1 MTHKPD
7 SLVVRKGRRLFLAG
21 SAGLVALPFLE
32 SLARPSPTQA
42 WTPVAGRPKRLIT
55 FFNGHGLIMEN
66 YVPRAGF
73 EQGAILQPVADAG
86 LASKMLVVTGINSK
100 VQSGHG
106 GAPSVLTCTPMVAD
120 MYGITHPTTP
130 SVDHVIAR
138 HMQDGGAPRRFD
150 VGIEDESTNLAASSV
165 SGDHSR
171 MFWSGDDEH
180 ISSIIHPHFALDRA
194 FPMSDEPGVPTVDA
208 RLVRRRSVLD
218 GAIAQFDRLRGRVSA
233 TDRNRLD
240 RHADHLRSIETSL
253 TGMVGP
259 TGPSCVR
266 PTFES
271 PTTHARA
278 AEILI
283 DTLAL
288 AMACNRADVGSFKAF
303 DLEEAAWGHITHPD
317 LAPTFAGEN
326 YHGAWHRASD
336 MRVDAARRAFTAIN
350 AWHGSLFARLLQ
362 RLDEVDEGDGTA
374 LDNTMVVWVSD
385 FGHGGGHASD
395 NLPVTFAGNVGG
407 ATLGRHVNYATNP
420 ESPYGE
426 ATQPGNHNLCV
437 TMQQAFGITSD
448 QFGDYTNVA
457 QPVGNGPL
465 SL

>member
-1 MTHKPD
+1 
-7 SLVVRKGRRLFLAG
+7 
-21 SAGLVALPFLE
+21 
-32 SLARPSPTQA
+32 
-42 WTPVAGRPKRLIT
+42 
-55 FFNGHGLIMEN
+55 
-66 YVPRAGF
+66 
-73 EQGAILQPVADAG
+73 
-86 LASKMLVVTGINSK
+86 
-100 VQSGHG
+100 
-106 GAPSVLTCTPMVAD
+106 
-120 MYGITHPTTP
+120 
-130 SVDHVIAR
+130 
-138 HMQDGGAPRRFD
+138 
-150 VGIEDESTNLAASSV
+150 
-165 SGDHSR
+165 
-171 MFWSGDDEH
+171 
-180 ISSIIHPHFALDRA
+180 
-194 FPMSDEPGVPTVDA
+194 
-208 RLVRRRSVLD
+208 
-218 GAIAQFDRLRGRVSA
+218 
-233 TDRNRLD
+233 
-240 RHADHLRSIETSL
+240 
-253 TGMVGP
+253 MVGP
-259 TGPSCVR
+259 VGPSCMR

-271 PTTHARA
+271 PATHARA

-385 FGHGGGHASD
+385 YGHGGGHASD

-426 ATQPGNHNLCV
+426 PTQPGNHNLCV

-457 QPVGNGPL
+457 QPVANGPL
-465 SL
+465 SLG